1 MRLSLYCAALY
12 CVGDTDLVYP
22 NSIILKFQLSKLPR
36 HRKTR
41 LRSTKELSFNQKPIP
56 LTYKI
61 ERSNGSLP
69 SELAFNLKSDPLY
82 CYELACQQAKR
93 NKRNSALRI
102 TLTNRN

>member
-61 ERSNGSLP
+61 ERSTVPYLPNSLLTLNP
-69 SELAFNLKSDPLY
+69 IHYTVMNLHASKLKGISVTVLCEL
-82 CYELACQQAKR
+82 R
-93 NKRNSALRI
+93 
-102 TLTNRN
+102 